1 MKKKILIILGVI
13 VIVGVAVGFYLYQNS
28 DSPSVGINDSIV
40 NEDGKEGSASTNLDS
55 DKVLVVYFSHGGNT
69 KKLAKEISDQV
80 GGDFRRIEP
89 VNAYPEG
96 DELYDYTEQEQADDA
111 RPEIQDLNI
120 DMSKYDTVF
129 IGYPIWWYTYPQVIL
144 TFFDNYDL
152 TGKTIVPFVTHGG
165 SGMSGTEDDMREYL
179 SDKDVTVLDGLAVS
193 RNDIE
198 EDQSQTVTNWLEE
211 LGFNKKKKR

>member
-13 VIVGVAVGFYLYQNS
+13 VIVGAAVGFYLYQNS

-69 KKLAKEISDQV
+69 QKLAKEISDQV
-80 GGDFRRIEP
+80 GGDFRRIEQ

-152 TGKTIVPFVTHGG
+152 TGKTIAPFVTHGG

-211 LGFNKKKKR
+211 LGFIK

>member
-152 TGKTIVPFVTHGG
+152 TGKTIAPFVTHGG

-211 LGFNKKKKR
+211 LGFIK

>member
-1 MKKKILIILGVI
+1 MEKFLLALLVMLVFVTGCASNNQSNIDESSGNTNESQDATNDQTTTEDSNILI
-13 VIVGVAVGFYLYQNS
+13 A
-28 DSPSVGINDSIV
+28 
-40 NEDGKEGSASTNLDS
+40 
-55 DKVLVVYFSHGGNT
+55 YFSKTGNT
-69 KKLAKEISDQV
+69 EAIAQEIQSLTNGTLVEIETVEPYPDSYSETVDIAESEKEA
-80 GGDFRRIEP
+80 
-89 VNAYPEG
+89 N
-96 DELYDYTEQEQADDA
+96 A
-111 RPEIQDLNI
+111 RPEISTTVDNMDQ
-120 DMSKYDTVF
+120 YDTIF

-211 LGFNKKKKR
+211 LGFIK

>member
-1 MKKKILIILGVI
+1 MKKFLLALLVMLVFVTGCSSNNQSNNDESSGNTNESQDATNDQTTTTEDSNILI
-13 VIVGVAVGFYLYQNS
+13 A
-28 DSPSVGINDSIV
+28 
-40 NEDGKEGSASTNLDS
+40 
-55 DKVLVVYFSHGGNT
+55 YFSKTGNT
-69 KKLAKEISDQV
+69 EAIAQEIQSLINGTLVEIETVEPYPDSYSETVDIAESEKEA
-80 GGDFRRIEP
+80 
-89 VNAYPEG
+89 N
-96 DELYDYTEQEQADDA
+96 A
-111 RPEIQDLNI
+111 RPEISTTVDNMDQ
-120 DMSKYDTVF
+120 YDTIF

-211 LGFNKKKKR
+211 LGFIK

>member
-13 VIVGVAVGFYLYQNS
+13 VIVGAAVGFYLYQNS

-40 NEDGKEGSASTNLDS
+40 NEDGKEGSASANLDS

-69 KKLAKEISDQV
+69 QKLAKEISDQV

-144 TFFDNYDL
+144 TFFDNHDL

-211 LGFNKKKKR
+211 LGFIK

>member
-13 VIVGVAVGFYLYQNS
+13 VIVGAAVGFYLYQNS

-69 KKLAKEISDQV
+69 QKLAKEISDQV

-96 DELYDYTEQEQADDA
+96 DELYDYTEQEQTDDA

-152 TGKTIVPFVTHGG
+152 TSKTIVPFVTHGG

-211 LGFNKKKKR
+211 LGFIK

>member
-13 VIVGVAVGFYLYQNS
+13 VIVGAAVGFYLYQNS

-69 KKLAKEISDQV
+69 QKLAKEISDQV
-80 GGDFRRIEP
+80 GGDFRRIVP
-89 VNAYPEG
+89 VNAYPGG

-211 LGFNKKKKR
+211 LGFIK

>member
-13 VIVGVAVGFYLYQNS
+13 VIVGAAVGFYLYQNS

-69 KKLAKEISDQV
+69 QKLAKEISDQV

-96 DELYDYTEQEQADDA
+96 DELYDYTEQEQTDDA

-152 TGKTIVPFVTHGG
+152 TGKTIAPFVTHGG
-165 SGMSGTEDDMREYL
+165 SGMSSTEDDMREYL

-211 LGFNKKKKR
+211 LGFIK

>member
-13 VIVGVAVGFYLYQNS
+13 VIVGAAVGFYLYQNS

-69 KKLAKEISDQV
+69 QKLAKEISDQV

-179 SDKDVTVLDGLAVS
+179 SDRDVTVLDGLTVS

-211 LGFNKKKKR
+211 LGFIK

>member
-13 VIVGVAVGFYLYQNS
+13 VIVGAAVGFYLYQNS

-40 NEDGKEGSASTNLDS
+40 NEDGKEGSASANLDS

-69 KKLAKEISDQV
+69 QKLAKEISDQV

-198 EDQSQTVTNWLEE
+198 EDQSQTVTNWLEK
-211 LGFNKKKKR
+211 LGFIK

>member
-13 VIVGVAVGFYLYQNS
+13 VIVGAAVGFYLYQNS

-69 KKLAKEISDQV
+69 QKLAKEISDQV

-129 IGYPIWWYTYPQVIL
+129 IGYPIWWYAYPQVIL

-179 SDKDVTVLDGLAVS
+179 SDRDVTVLDGLTVS

-211 LGFNKKKKR
+211 LGFIK

>member
-13 VIVGVAVGFYLYQNS
+13 VIVGAAVGFYLYQNS

-69 KKLAKEISDQV
+69 QKLAKEISDQV

-89 VNAYPEG
+89 VNAYPGG

-152 TGKTIVPFVTHGG
+152 TGKTIAPFVTHGG

-211 LGFNKKKKR
+211 LGFIK

>member
-69 KKLAKEISDQV
+69 QKLAKEISDQV

-89 VNAYPEG
+89 VNAYPG
-96 DELYDYTEQEQADDA
+96 GNELYDYTEQEQADDA

-165 SGMSGTEDDMREYL
+165 SAMSGTEDDMREYL

-211 LGFNKKKKR
+211 LGFIK

>member
-13 VIVGVAVGFYLYQNS
+13 VIVGAAVGFYLYQNS

-69 KKLAKEISDQV
+69 QKLAKEISDQV

-129 IGYPIWWYTYPQVIL
+129 IGYPIWWYTYPQVTL

-211 LGFNKKKKR
+211 LGFIK

>member
-13 VIVGVAVGFYLYQNS
+13 VIVGAAVGFYLYQNS

-69 KKLAKEISDQV
+69 QKLAKEISDQV

-111 RPEIQDLNI
+111 RPEIQNLNI

-165 SGMSGTEDDMREYL
+165 SGMSGTEDDMRDYL

-211 LGFNKKKKR
+211 LGFIK